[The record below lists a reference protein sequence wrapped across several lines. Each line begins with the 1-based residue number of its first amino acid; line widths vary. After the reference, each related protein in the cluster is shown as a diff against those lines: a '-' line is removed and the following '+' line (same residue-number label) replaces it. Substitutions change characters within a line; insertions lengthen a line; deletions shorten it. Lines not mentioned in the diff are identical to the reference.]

1 MTNDINNQLHGK
13 RVLIYSHDSF
23 GLGHLRRCR
32 TIAHALVDQ
41 FAGLKVLIVS
51 GSPIIGSF
59 DFKSRVDF
67 VRIPGV
73 VKLRGG
79 DYTSLSDHIDL
90 SQTLQLRASI
100 MEQTAD
106 TFSPDLFIV
115 DKEPLGLRGEV
126 TQTLKKLRDKGVP
139 TVLGLRDIL
148 DDPVL
153 LNKEWDHRGTP
164 RNLEDWYDEL
174 WVFGSRSMG
183 NPLAELGVSEA
194 GLHRMVYTGYLRRA
208 VPSIA
213 RAPVNLPREPFL
225 LVTPGGGGDGE
236 TLVDWVLNA
245 LEQKP
250 RPAKPVVIVLG
261 PFMPQAVRQQFQLRA
276 EALTGVQTI
285 VFNSNMELVMER
297 AAGVVAMGGYNT
309 FCEILSLDKPA
320 LLIPRSRPRME
331 QTLRARRAAS
341 LGLVSM
347 LDGDGDRSAG
357 AMALALRGLERQSL
371 PSAAGADQI
380 LSGLDVICERT
391 HRLLFDK
398 APVRQ
403 QLS

>member
-1 MTNDINNQLHGK
+1 MNDTLHGA
-13 RVLIYSHDSF
+13 RILIYSHDSF

-41 FAGLKVLIVS
+41 FVGLKVLIVS

-100 MEQTAD
+100 LEQAAD
-106 TFSPDLFIV
+106 TFAPDLFIV

-126 TQTLKKLRDKGVP
+126 TQTLKKLRGKGVP

-153 LNKEWDHRGTP
+153 LHKEWNQRGTP
-164 RNLEDWYDEL
+164 RDLEAWYDEI

-183 NPLAELGVSEA
+183 NPLTELGVSEA
-194 GLHRMVYTGYLRRA
+194 SLQRMVYTGYLRRA

-213 RAPVNLPREPFL
+213 RAPVSLPSEPFL

-236 TLVDWVLNA
+236 TLVDWVLSA

-261 PFMPQAVRQQFQLRA
+261 PFMPQAIRQQFQLRA
-276 EALTGVQTI
+276 EALDRVQTI

-320 LLIPRSRPRME
+320 LLIPRSTPRME
-331 QTLRARRAAS
+331 QTLRAHRASS

-347 LDGDGDRSAG
+347 LDGDGDRSAE
-357 AMALALRGLERQSL
+357 AMSQALRRLERQPL

-380 LSGLDVICERT
+380 LSGLEVICERT
-391 HRLLFDK
+391 TGLLSEKTSRHRDI
-398 APVRQ
+398 A
-403 QLS
+403 

>member
-1 MTNDINNQLHGK
+1 MYTMNDVLHGG

-32 TIAHALVDQ
+32 TIAHALVDE

-90 SQTLQLRASI
+90 SQTLQLRSSI
-100 MEQTAD
+100 LEQTAV

-126 TQTLKKLRDKGVP
+126 TGTLKTLRARGVR

-153 LNKEWDHRGTP
+153 LRKEWDDRGTP
-164 RNLEDWYDEL
+164 RNLEDWYDEI
-174 WVFGSRSMG
+174 WVFGSQSMG
-183 NPLAELGVSEA
+183 NPLAQLGISDAAMEK
-194 GLHRMVYTGYLRRA
+194 MIYTGYLRRA
-208 VPSIA
+208 IPSIA
-213 RAPVNLPREPFL
+213 KAPVNLPREPFV

-236 TLVDWVLNA
+236 TLVDWVLSA
-245 LEQKP
+245 LEKKP
-250 RPAKPVVIVLG
+250 RPTKPVVIVLG
-261 PFMPQAVRQQFQLRA
+261 PFMPQAVRQRFQLRA
-276 EALTGVQTI
+276 EALEGVQTI
-285 VFNSNMELVMER
+285 VFNSNMELLMER
-297 AAGVVAMGGYNT
+297 SAGVVAMGGYNT

-320 LLIPRSRPRME
+320 LLIPRSTPRME
-331 QTLRARRAAS
+331 QTLRAHRASS
-341 LGLVSM
+341 LGFVSM
-347 LDGDGDRSAG
+347 LDGDGDRSAD
-357 AMALALRGLERQSL
+357 AMAQALRRLERQPL
-371 PSAAGADQI
+371 PSAAGADRI
-380 LSGLDVICERT
+380 LSGLEVICERT
-391 HRLLFDK
+391 HTLLSAKGSRRRDI
-398 APVRQ
+398 A
-403 QLS
+403 

>member
-1 MTNDINNQLHGK
+1 MTNDVNSTLHGK
-13 RVLIYSHDSF
+13 RILIYSHDSF

-126 TQTLKKLRDKGVP
+126 TQTLKKLRGKGMR

-164 RNLEDWYDEL
+164 RNLEAWYDEI

-194 GLHRMVYTGYLRRA
+194 GLQSMIYTGYLRRA

-213 RAPVNLPREPFL
+213 RAPVSLPREPFL

-276 EALTGVQTI
+276 EALKGVQTI

-320 LLIPRSRPRME
+320 LLIPRSMPRME
-331 QTLRARRAAS
+331 QTLRAHRASS

-347 LDGDGDRSAG
+347 LDGDGDRSAD
-357 AMALALRGLERQSL
+357 AMAQALRGLERQSL

-391 HRLLFDK
+391 HRLLLDK

-403 QLS
+403 QLA

>member
-1 MTNDINNQLHGK
+1 MTNDVNSTLHGK
-13 RVLIYSHDSF
+13 RILIYSHDSF

-126 TQTLKKLRDKGVP
+126 TQTLKKLRGKGVR

-164 RNLEDWYDEL
+164 RNLEAWYDEI

-194 GLHRMVYTGYLRRA
+194 GLQSMIYTGYLRRA

-213 RAPVNLPREPFL
+213 RAPVSLPREPFL

-276 EALTGVQTI
+276 EALKGVQTI
-285 VFNSNMELVMER
+285 VFNSNMELLMER

-320 LLIPRSRPRME
+320 LLIPRSMPRME
-331 QTLRARRAAS
+331 QTLRAHRASS

-347 LDGDGDRSAG
+347 LDGDGDRSAD
-357 AMALALRGLERQSL
+357 AMAQALRGLERQSL

-391 HRLLFDK
+391 HRLLLDK

-403 QLS
+403 QLV

>member
-1 MTNDINNQLHGK
+1 MNESLHGT
-13 RVLIYSHDSF
+13 RILIYSHDSF

-100 MEQTAD
+100 MEQAAD
-106 TFSPDLFIV
+106 TFAPDLLIV

-153 LNKEWDHRGTP
+153 LNQEWSQRGTP
-164 RNLEDWYDEL
+164 RDLEFWYDEI
-174 WVFGSRSMG
+174 WVFGSCSMG
-183 NPLAELGVSEA
+183 NPLAELGISEA
-194 GLHRMVYTGYLRRA
+194 SLKRMVYTGYLRRA

-213 RAPVNLPREPFL
+213 KAPVNLPREPFL

-236 TLVDWVLNA
+236 TLVDWVLSA

-250 RPAKPVVIVLG
+250 RPTKPVVIVLG
-261 PFMPQAVRQQFQLRA
+261 PFMPQAIRQKFQLRA
-276 EALTGVQTI
+276 EALDQVQTI

-320 LLIPRSRPRME
+320 LLIPRSTPRME
-331 QTLRARRAAS
+331 QTLRAYRASS

-347 LDGDGDRSAG
+347 LDGDGDRSAE
-357 AMALALRGLERQSL
+357 AMAQALRRLERQPL

-380 LSGLDVICERT
+380 LSGLEVICERT
-391 HRLLFDK
+391 RGLLSEKTSRHRDI
-398 APVRQ
+398 A
-403 QLS
+403 

>member
-1 MTNDINNQLHGK
+1 MTNDVNSTLHGK
-13 RVLIYSHDSF
+13 RILIYSHDSF

-126 TQTLKKLRDKGVP
+126 TQTLKKLRGKGVR

-164 RNLEDWYDEL
+164 RNLEAWYDEI

-194 GLHRMVYTGYLRRA
+194 GLQSMIYTGYLRRA

-213 RAPVNLPREPFL
+213 RAPVSLPREPFL

-276 EALTGVQTI
+276 EALKGVQTI

-320 LLIPRSRPRME
+320 LLIPRSTPRME
-331 QTLRARRAAS
+331 QTLRAHRASS

-347 LDGDGDRSAG
+347 LDGDGDRSAD
-357 AMALALRGLERQSL
+357 AMAQALRGLERQSL

-391 HRLLFDK
+391 HRLLLDK

-403 QLS
+403 QLA

>member
-1 MTNDINNQLHGK
+1 MTKDINNQLHGK

-194 GLHRMVYTGYLRRA
+194 GLQRMVYTGYLRRA

-285 VFNSNMELVMER
+285 VFNSNMELV
-297 AAGVVAMGGYNT
+297 
-309 FCEILSLDKPA
+309 LSL
-320 LLIPRSRPRME
+320 IH
-331 QTLRARRAAS
+331 
-341 LGLVSM
+341 
-347 LDGDGDRSAG
+347 
-357 AMALALRGLERQSL
+357 
-371 PSAAGADQI
+371 I
-380 LSGLDVICERT
+380 
-391 HRLLFDK
+391 
-398 APVRQ
+398 
-403 QLS
+403 

>member
-1 MTNDINNQLHGK
+1 MNDTLHGT
-13 RVLIYSHDSF
+13 RILIYSHDSF

-90 SQTLQLRASI
+90 SQTLQLRGSI
-100 MEQTAD
+100 MEQAAD
-106 TFSPDLFIV
+106 TFAPDLFIV

-126 TQTLKKLRDKGVP
+126 TQTLKKLRGKGVP

-153 LNKEWDHRGTP
+153 LHKEWNQRGTP
-164 RNLEDWYDEL
+164 RDLEAWYDEI

-183 NPLAELGVSEA
+183 NPLTELGVSEA
-194 GLHRMVYTGYLRRA
+194 SLQRMVYTGYLRRA

-213 RAPVNLPREPFL
+213 KAPVSLPSEPFL

-236 TLVDWVLNA
+236 TLVDWVLSA

-261 PFMPQAVRQQFQLRA
+261 PFMPQAIRQQFQLRA
-276 EALTGVQTI
+276 EALDRVQTI

-320 LLIPRSRPRME
+320 LLIPRSTPRME
-331 QTLRARRAAS
+331 QTLRAHRASS

-347 LDGDGDRSAG
+347 LDGDGDRSAE
-357 AMALALRGLERQSL
+357 AMAQALRRLERQPL

-380 LSGLDVICERT
+380 LSGLEVICERT
-391 HRLLFDK
+391 RGLLSEKTSRHRDI
-398 APVRQ
+398 A
-403 QLS
+403 

>member
-1 MTNDINNQLHGK
+1 MNDILHGN

-32 TIAHALVDQ
+32 TIAHALVDE

-90 SQTLQLRASI
+90 SQTLQLRSSI
-100 MEQTAD
+100 MEQTAV

-126 TQTLKKLRDKGVP
+126 TGTLKTLRTRGVR

-153 LNKEWDHRGTP
+153 LRKEWDDRGTP
-164 RNLEDWYDEL
+164 RNLEDWYDEI
-174 WVFGSRSMG
+174 WVFGSQSMG
-183 NPLAELGVSEA
+183 NPLAQLGVSHAAMET
-194 GLHRMVYTGYLRRA
+194 MIYTGYLRRTI
-208 VPSIA
+208 PSIA
-213 RAPVNLPREPFL
+213 KAPVSLPREPFV

-245 LEQKP
+245 LERKP

-276 EALTGVQTI
+276 EALEGVQTI
-285 VFNSNMELVMER
+285 VFNSNMELLMER
-297 AAGVVAMGGYNT
+297 SAGVVAMGGYNT

-320 LLIPRSRPRME
+320 LLIPRSNPRME
-331 QTLRARRAAS
+331 QTLRAHRASS
-341 LGLVSM
+341 LGFVSM
-347 LDGDGDRSAG
+347 LDGDGDRSPDV
-357 AMALALRGLERQSL
+357 MIKALNELERQPL
-371 PSAAGADQI
+371 PSTAGTDRV
-380 LSGLDVICERT
+380 LSGLEVICERT
-391 HRLLFDK
+391 RSLLSAKRNWRRDI
-398 APVRQ
+398 A
-403 QLS
+403 

>member
-194 GLHRMVYTGYLRRA
+194 GLQRMVYTGYLRRS

-236 TLVDWVLNA
+236 TLVDWVLSA

-357 AMALALRGLERQSL
+357 AMAMALRGLERQSL
-371 PSAAGADQI
+371 PSAAGSDQI
-380 LSGLDVICERT
+380 LSGLDVICDRT

>member
-1 MTNDINNQLHGK
+1 MNESLHGT
-13 RVLIYSHDSF
+13 RILIYSHDSF

-100 MEQTAD
+100 MAQAAD
-106 TFSPDLFIV
+106 TFAPDLFIV

-126 TQTLKKLRDKGVP
+126 TQTLEKLRDKGVP

-153 LNKEWDHRGTP
+153 LNQEWSQRGKP
-164 RNLEDWYDEL
+164 RDLEFWYDEI
-174 WVFGSRSMG
+174 WVFGSCSMG
-183 NPLAELGVSEA
+183 NPLAELGISEA
-194 GLHRMVYTGYLRRA
+194 SLKRMVYTGYLRRA

-213 RAPVNLPREPFL
+213 KAPVNLPREPFL

-236 TLVDWVLNA
+236 TLVDWVLSA

-250 RPAKPVVIVLG
+250 RPTKPVVIVLG
-261 PFMPQAVRQQFQLRA
+261 PFMPQAIRQKFQLRA
-276 EALTGVQTI
+276 EALDQVQTI

-320 LLIPRSRPRME
+320 LLIPRSTPRME
-331 QTLRARRAAS
+331 QTLRAHRASS

-347 LDGDGDRSAG
+347 LDGDGDRSAE
-357 AMALALRGLERQSL
+357 AMAQALRRLERQPL

-380 LSGLDVICERT
+380 LSGLEVICERT
-391 HRLLFDK
+391 RGLLSEKTSRHRDI
-398 APVRQ
+398 A
-403 QLS
+403 

>member
-1 MTNDINNQLHGK
+1 MNDTLHGT
-13 RVLIYSHDSF
+13 RILIYSHDSF

-100 MEQTAD
+100 MEQAAD
-106 TFSPDLFIV
+106 TFAPDLFIV

-153 LNKEWDHRGTP
+153 LNQEWSQRGTP
-164 RNLEDWYDEL
+164 RDLEFWYDEI
-174 WVFGSRSMG
+174 WVFGSCSMG
-183 NPLAELGVSEA
+183 NPLSELGISEA
-194 GLHRMVYTGYLRRA
+194 SLKRMVYTGYLRRA

-213 RAPVNLPREPFL
+213 KAPVNLPREPFL

-236 TLVDWVLNA
+236 TLVDWVLSA

-250 RPAKPVVIVLG
+250 RPTKPVVIVLG
-261 PFMPQAVRQQFQLRA
+261 PFMPQAIRQKFQLRA
-276 EALTGVQTI
+276 EALDQVQTI

-320 LLIPRSRPRME
+320 LLIPRSTPRME
-331 QTLRARRAAS
+331 QTLRAYRASS

-347 LDGDGDRSAG
+347 LDGDGDRSAE
-357 AMALALRGLERQSL
+357 AMAQALRRLERQPL

-380 LSGLDVICERT
+380 LSGLEVICERT
-391 HRLLFDK
+391 RGLLSEKTSRHRDI
-398 APVRQ
+398 A
-403 QLS
+403 

>member
-1 MTNDINNQLHGK
+1 MTNDVNSTLHGK
-13 RVLIYSHDSF
+13 RILIYSHDSF

-126 TQTLKKLRDKGVP
+126 TQTLKKLRGKGVR

-164 RNLEDWYDEL
+164 RNLEAWYDEI

-194 GLHRMVYTGYLRRA
+194 GLQSMIYTGYLRRA

-213 RAPVNLPREPFL
+213 RAPVSLPREPFL

-276 EALTGVQTI
+276 EALKGVQTI

-320 LLIPRSRPRME
+320 LLIPRSMPRME
-331 QTLRARRAAS
+331 QTLRAHRASS

-347 LDGDGDRSAG
+347 LDGDGDRSAD
-357 AMALALRGLERQSL
+357 AMAQALRGLERQSL

-391 HRLLFDK
+391 HRLLLDK

-403 QLS
+403 QLV

>member
-1 MTNDINNQLHGK
+1 MDDSLHGK

-90 SQTLQLRASI
+90 SQTLQLRGSI
-100 MEQTAD
+100 MEQTAV

-126 TQTLKKLRDKGVP
+126 TKTLKTLRARGVP

-164 RNLEDWYDEL
+164 RNLEAWYDEI
-174 WVFGSRSMG
+174 WVFGSPSMG
-183 NPLAELGVSEA
+183 NPLSELSVSQVAMEK
-194 GLHRMVYTGYLRRA
+194 MVYTGYLRRA

-213 RAPVNLPREPFL
+213 KAPISLPRESFFL
-225 LVTPGGGGDGE
+225 ITPGGGGDGE

-261 PFMPQAVRQQFQLRA
+261 PFMPQALRQQFQLRA
-276 EALTGVQTI
+276 EALEGVQTI
-285 VFNSNMELVMER
+285 VFNSNMELLMER

-320 LLIPRSRPRME
+320 LLIPRSIPRME
-331 QTLRARRAAS
+331 QTLRAHRAAS
-341 LGLVSM
+341 LGLVAM
-347 LDGDGDRSAG
+347 LDGDGDRSAD
-357 AMALALRGLERQSL
+357 AMAEALRRLEHQSL
-371 PSAAGADQI
+371 PSAAGADRI
-380 LSGLDVICERT
+380 LSGLEVICERSRT
-391 HRLLFDK
+391 LLSGKSNRCRDI
-398 APVRQ
+398 A
-403 QLS
+403 

>member
-1 MTNDINNQLHGK
+1 MTDTLHGT
-13 RVLIYSHDSF
+13 RILIYSHDSF

-41 FAGLKVLIVS
+41 FVGLKVLIVS

-100 MEQTAD
+100 LEQAAD
-106 TFSPDLFIV
+106 TFAPDLFIV

-126 TQTLKKLRDKGVP
+126 TQTLKKLRGKGVP

-153 LNKEWDHRGTP
+153 LHKEWNQRGTP
-164 RNLEDWYDEL
+164 RDLEAWYDEI

-194 GLHRMVYTGYLRRA
+194 SLQRMVYTGYLRRA

-213 RAPVNLPREPFL
+213 KAPVSLPSEPFL

-236 TLVDWVLNA
+236 TLVDWVLSA

-261 PFMPQAVRQQFQLRA
+261 PFMPQAIRQQFQLRA
-276 EALTGVQTI
+276 EALDRVQTI

-320 LLIPRSRPRME
+320 LLIPRSTPRME
-331 QTLRARRAAS
+331 QTLRAHRASS

-347 LDGDGDRSAG
+347 LDGDGDRSAE
-357 AMALALRGLERQSL
+357 AMAQALRRLERQPL

-380 LSGLDVICERT
+380 LSGLEVICERT
-391 HRLLFDK
+391 RGLLSEKTSRHRDI
-398 APVRQ
+398 A
-403 QLS
+403 

>member
-1 MTNDINNQLHGK
+1 MTNDVNSTLHGK
-13 RVLIYSHDSF
+13 RILIYSHDSF

-126 TQTLKKLRDKGVP
+126 TQTLKKLRGKGVR

-164 RNLEDWYDEL
+164 RNLEAWYDEI

-194 GLHRMVYTGYLRRA
+194 GLQSMIYTGYLRRA

-213 RAPVNLPREPFL
+213 RAPVSLPREPFL

-276 EALTGVQTI
+276 EALKGVQTI
-285 VFNSNMELVMER
+285 VFNSNMELLMER

-320 LLIPRSRPRME
+320 LLIPRSMPRME
-331 QTLRARRAAS
+331 QTLRAHRASS

-347 LDGDGDRSAG
+347 LDGDGDRSAD
-357 AMALALRGLERQSL
+357 AMAQALRGLERQSL
-371 PSAAGADQI
+371 PSVAGADQI

-391 HRLLFDK
+391 HRLLLDK

-403 QLS
+403 QLA

>member
-1 MTNDINNQLHGK
+1 MTDTLHGT
-13 RVLIYSHDSF
+13 RILIYSHDSF

-41 FAGLKVLIVS
+41 FVGLKVLIVS

-90 SQTLQLRASI
+90 SQTLQLRGSI
-100 MEQTAD
+100 MEQAAD
-106 TFSPDLFIV
+106 TFAPDLFIV

-126 TQTLKKLRDKGVP
+126 TQTLKKLRGKGVP

-153 LNKEWDHRGTP
+153 LHKEWNQRGTP
-164 RNLEDWYDEL
+164 RDLEAWYDEI

-194 GLHRMVYTGYLRRA
+194 SLQRMVYTGYLRRA

-213 RAPVNLPREPFL
+213 KAPVSLPSEPFL

-236 TLVDWVLNA
+236 TLVDWVLSA

-261 PFMPQAVRQQFQLRA
+261 PFMPQAIRQQFQLRA
-276 EALTGVQTI
+276 EALDRVQTI

-320 LLIPRSRPRME
+320 LLIPRSTPRME
-331 QTLRARRAAS
+331 QTLRAHRASS

-347 LDGDGDRSAG
+347 LDGDGDRSAE
-357 AMALALRGLERQSL
+357 AMAQALRRLERQPL
-371 PSAAGADQI
+371 PSVAGADQI
-380 LSGLDVICERT
+380 LSGLEVICERT
-391 HRLLFDK
+391 RGLLSEKTSRHRDI
-398 APVRQ
+398 A
-403 QLS
+403 

>member
-1 MTNDINNQLHGK
+1 MNDTLHGA
-13 RVLIYSHDSF
+13 RILIYSHDSF

-41 FAGLKVLIVS
+41 FVGLKVLIVS

-90 SQTLQLRASI
+90 SQTLQLRGSI
-100 MEQTAD
+100 MEQAAD
-106 TFSPDLFIV
+106 TFAPDLFIV

-126 TQTLKKLRDKGVP
+126 TQTLKKLRGKGVP

-153 LNKEWDHRGTP
+153 LHKEWNQRGTP
-164 RNLEDWYDEL
+164 RDLEAWYDEI

-183 NPLAELGVSEA
+183 NPLTELGVSEA
-194 GLHRMVYTGYLRRA
+194 SLQRMVYTGYLRRA

-213 RAPVNLPREPFL
+213 KAPVSLPSEPFL

-236 TLVDWVLNA
+236 TLVDWVLSA

-250 RPAKPVVIVLG
+250 RPTKPVVIVLG
-261 PFMPQAVRQQFQLRA
+261 PFMPQAIRQQFQLRA
-276 EALTGVQTI
+276 EALDQVQTI

-320 LLIPRSRPRME
+320 LLIPRSTPRME
-331 QTLRARRAAS
+331 QTLRAHRASS

-347 LDGDGDRSAG
+347 LDGDGDRSAE
-357 AMALALRGLERQSL
+357 AMAQALRRLERQPL

-380 LSGLDVICERT
+380 LSGLEVICERT
-391 HRLLFDK
+391 RGLLSEKTSRHRDI
-398 APVRQ
+398 A
-403 QLS
+403 

>member
-1 MTNDINNQLHGK
+1 
-13 RVLIYSHDSF
+13 
-23 GLGHLRRCR
+23 
-32 TIAHALVDQ
+32 
-41 FAGLKVLIVS
+41 
-51 GSPIIGSF
+51 
-59 DFKSRVDF
+59 
-67 VRIPGV
+67 
-73 VKLRGG
+73 
-79 DYTSLSDHIDL
+79 
-90 SQTLQLRASI
+90 
-100 MEQTAD
+100 
-106 TFSPDLFIV
+106 
-115 DKEPLGLRGEV
+115 
-126 TQTLKKLRDKGVP
+126 
-139 TVLGLRDIL
+139 
-148 DDPVL
+148 
-153 LNKEWDHRGTP
+153 
-164 RNLEDWYDEL
+164 
-174 WVFGSRSMG
+174 MG

-194 GLHRMVYTGYLRRA
+194 GLQSMIYTGYLRRA

-213 RAPVNLPREPFL
+213 RAPVSLPREPFL

-276 EALTGVQTI
+276 EALKGVQTI

-320 LLIPRSRPRME
+320 LLIPRSTPRME
-331 QTLRARRAAS
+331 QTLRAHRASS

-347 LDGDGDRSAG
+347 LDGDGDRSAD
-357 AMALALRGLERQSL
+357 AMAQALRGLERQSL

-391 HRLLFDK
+391 HRLLLDK

-403 QLS
+403 QLA

>member
-1 MTNDINNQLHGK
+1 MNESLHGT
-13 RVLIYSHDSF
+13 RILIYSHDSF

-100 MEQTAD
+100 MEQAAD
-106 TFSPDLFIV
+106 TFAPDLFIV

-153 LNKEWDHRGTP
+153 LNQEWSQRGKP
-164 RNLEDWYDEL
+164 RDLEFWYDEI
-174 WVFGSRSMG
+174 WVFGSCSMG
-183 NPLAELGVSEA
+183 NPLAELGISEA
-194 GLHRMVYTGYLRRA
+194 SLQRMVYTGYLRRA

-213 RAPVNLPREPFL
+213 KAPVNLPREPFL

-236 TLVDWVLNA
+236 TLVDWVLSA

-250 RPAKPVVIVLG
+250 RPTKPVVIVLG
-261 PFMPQAVRQQFQLRA
+261 PFMPQAIRQKFQLRA
-276 EALTGVQTI
+276 EALDQVQTI
-285 VFNSNMELVMER
+285 VFNSNMELVMDR

-320 LLIPRSRPRME
+320 LLIPRSTPRME
-331 QTLRARRAAS
+331 QTLRAHRASS

-347 LDGDGDRSAG
+347 LDGDGDRSAE
-357 AMALALRGLERQSL
+357 AMAQALRRLERQPL

-380 LSGLDVICERT
+380 LSGLEVICERT
-391 HRLLFDK
+391 RGLLSEKTSRHRDI
-398 APVRQ
+398 A
-403 QLS
+403 

>member
-1 MTNDINNQLHGK
+1 MNDSLHGK
-13 RVLIYSHDSF
+13 RILIYSHDSF

-41 FAGLKVLIVS
+41 FADLKVLIVS

-90 SQTLQLRASI
+90 SQTLQLRGSI
-100 MEQTAD
+100 MEQTAV

-126 TQTLKKLRDKGVP
+126 TKTLKTLRARGVP

-164 RNLEDWYDEL
+164 RNLEVWYDEI

-183 NPLAELGVSEA
+183 NPLAELSVSHAAMEK
-194 GLHRMVYTGYLRRA
+194 MVYTGYLRRA

-213 RAPVNLPREPFL
+213 KAPVSLPREPFFL
-225 LVTPGGGGDGE
+225 ITPGGGGDGE

-261 PFMPQAVRQQFQLRA
+261 PFMPQALRQQFQLRA
-276 EALTGVQTI
+276 EALDGVQTI
-285 VFNSNMELVMER
+285 VFNSNMELLMER

-320 LLIPRSRPRME
+320 LLIPRSTPRME
-331 QTLRARRAAS
+331 QTLRAHRAAS

-347 LDGDGDRSAG
+347 LDGDGDRSAD
-357 AMALALRGLERQSL
+357 AMAQALRRLEHQPL
-371 PSAAGADQI
+371 PSAASADRI
-380 LSGLDVICERT
+380 LSGLEVICERT
-391 HRLLFDK
+391 HTLLSAKGSRRRDI
-398 APVRQ
+398 A
-403 QLS
+403 

>member
-1 MTNDINNQLHGK
+1 
-13 RVLIYSHDSF
+13 
-23 GLGHLRRCR
+23 
-32 TIAHALVDQ
+32 
-41 FAGLKVLIVS
+41 
-51 GSPIIGSF
+51 
-59 DFKSRVDF
+59 
-67 VRIPGV
+67 
-73 VKLRGG
+73 
-79 DYTSLSDHIDL
+79 
-90 SQTLQLRASI
+90 
-100 MEQTAD
+100 MEQAAD
-106 TFSPDLFIV
+106 TFAPDLFIV

-126 TQTLKKLRDKGVP
+126 TQTLKKLRGKGVP

-153 LNKEWDHRGTP
+153 LHKEWNQRGTP
-164 RNLEDWYDEL
+164 RDLEAWYDEI

-194 GLHRMVYTGYLRRA
+194 SLKRMVYTGYLRRA

-213 RAPVNLPREPFL
+213 RAPVNLPSEPFL

-236 TLVDWVLNA
+236 TLVDWVLSA

-261 PFMPQAVRQQFQLRA
+261 PFMPQAIRQQFQLRA
-276 EALTGVQTI
+276 EALDRVQTI

-320 LLIPRSRPRME
+320 LLIPRSTPRME
-331 QTLRARRAAS
+331 QTLRAHRASS

-347 LDGDGDRSAG
+347 LDGDGDRSAE
-357 AMALALRGLERQSL
+357 AMAQALRRLERQPL

-380 LSGLDVICERT
+380 LSGLEVICERT
-391 HRLLFDK
+391 RGLLSEKTSRHRDI
-398 APVRQ
+398 A
-403 QLS
+403 